1 MRRRISKNKK
11 DRGFAQAKPCFENT
25 DHPGRIRPWNTDHPG
40 RNRTCF
46 ADHPGRNR
54 PGNTDQPGRIF
65 RPTGEEIF
73 SNTDQP
79 GRIFRPT
86 GEENRRNSL
95 RALGDFYPI
104 LLNLAS

>member
-1 MRRRISKNKK
+1 MRLPLPKNKK
-11 DRGFAQAKPCFENT
+11 DRGFAQAAPYLRNT
-25 DHPGRIRPWNTDHPG
+25 DQ
-40 RNRTCF
+40 
-46 ADHPGRNR
+46 PGRNR
-54 PGNTDQPGRIF
+54 PGNTDHPGRNRLWNTDHPGRIF